1 MRDAAP
7 LKPTAVRPGDRLA
20 VVAPA
25 SPFPRGAFEA
35 GVGEL
40 RRLGFAPEFDAGVFD
55 RRRYVAGEA
64 AARARALM
72 AAWLDPGIPAILA
85 ARGGYGSVELLP
97 FLSADAMR
105 RLPKLFVGYSDLTA
119 LLAFLTTRCGI
130 VALHGPCV
138 AAGLDSG
145 PAGYDAST
153 FVRALTRAE
162 PLGPLDAPALE
173 ALSAGDA
180 VGSLYGGNLTQ
191 LAASMGT
198 PYAFDP
204 PSGCVLFL
212 EDAGERPYRIDRMLT
227 QLALAGVLDR
237 ARAVVFGQLP
247 GCDEPDGS
255 VTARAVAADAL
266 RHFPGP
272 VLWGLPAGHTVGP
285 ALTLPLGVRARVVSG
300 PSPVVEILESA
311 VAGISESRIPNPESR
326 NRSHPVT
333 RVHLIGICGT
343 AMATLAA
350 MLKRK
355 GLAVRGSD
363 EHVYPPMSTF
373 LEQEGIPILNG
384 YDAAHITTNLDLV
397 IVGNAI
403 SRGNP
408 ELEEVLDRKIR
419 YCSLPE
425 AVREH
430 FLWGARSIVVAGTH
444 GKTTTTALAG
454 WLLVHAG
461 LDPSVLVG
469 GIAANLGEHGASY
482 RMGRGRE
489 FVIEGDEYDSAFF
502 DKTAKF
508 LKYLP
513 DIAVIANIEFDHADI
528 YDDLGA
534 VRLAFRRLA
543 NLVPRTGLLLLGA
556 DSPDAA
562 ALAAVAR
569 SPVETFGVAAGAD
582 WFAYDLDS
590 SAEGTSFRAQHRGT
604 ALGVF
609 RIAMP
614 GEHNVKNALA
624 AMAIAAAV
632 GVDADTMREG
642 LAAFAGVKRRLETV
656 GSARGVT
663 VLDDFAHH
671 PTAVRETLAAVRA
684 SHPGARI
691 WAVFEPRSASSCR
704 RVFQDAFTA
713 SFAAAD
719 EIVIA
724 QVYRAQLPE
733 DERLSPVRLVEDLV
747 AAGRHARFV
756 PDVGGIIEVLAREVR
771 DGDIVVVMSNGGFGG
786 IHAKLLAAL
795 AT

>member
-1 MRDAAP
+1 M
-7 LKPTAVRPGDRLA
+7 
-20 VVAPA
+20 
-25 SPFPRGAFEA
+25 
-35 GVGEL
+35 
-40 RRLGFAPEFDAGVFD
+40 
-55 RRRYVAGEA
+55 
-64 AARARALM
+64 
-72 AAWLDPGIPAILA
+72 
-85 ARGGYGSVELLP
+85 
-97 FLSADAMR
+97 
-105 RLPKLFVGYSDLTA
+105 
-119 LLAFLTTRCGI
+119 TRI
-130 VALHGPCV
+130 
-138 AAGLDSG
+138 
-145 PAGYDAST
+145 
-153 FVRALTRAE
+153 
-162 PLGPLDAPALE
+162 
-173 ALSAGDA
+173 
-180 VGSLYGGNLTQ
+180 
-191 LAASMGT
+191 
-198 PYAFDP
+198 
-204 PSGCVLFL
+204 
-212 EDAGERPYRIDRMLT
+212 
-227 QLALAGVLDR
+227 
-237 ARAVVFGQLP
+237 
-247 GCDEPDGS
+247 
-255 VTARAVAADAL
+255 
-266 RHFPGP
+266 
-272 VLWGLPAGHTVGP
+272 
-285 ALTLPLGVRARVVSG
+285 
-300 PSPVVEILESA
+300 
-311 VAGISESRIPNPESR
+311 
-326 NRSHPVT
+326 
-333 RVHLIGICGT
+333 HLIGICGT

-384 YDAAHITTNLDLV
+384 YDAAHITTDLDLV

-408 ELEEVLDRKIR
+408 EVEEVLDRKIR

-482 RMGRGRE
+482 RLGHGRD

-502 DKTAKF
+502 DKAAKF

-528 YDDLGA
+528 YEDLGA

-543 NLVPRTGLLLLGA
+543 NLVPRRGLLLLGA

-569 SPVETFGVAAGAD
+569 SRVETFGLCGGAD
-582 WFAYDLDS
+582 WLAYDVES
-590 SAEGTSFRAQHRGT
+590 SADGTAFRVQHRGA

-609 RIAMP
+609 RTAMA

-624 AMAIAAAV
+624 AMAIANEV
-632 GVDADTMREG
+632 GAPIESVREG
-642 LAAFAGVKRRLETV
+642 LLAFAGVKRRLETV

-684 SHPGARI
+684 AHPSARI

-704 RVFQDAFTA
+704 RVFQEAFTA

-719 EIVIA
+719 EVIIA
-724 QVYRAQLPE
+724 QVYRAQLAPG
-733 DERLSPVRLVEDLV
+733 ERLSPERLVEDLA
-747 AAGRHARFV
+747 AAGRNARYV
-756 PDVGGIIEVLAREVR
+756 PDVDAIVEILAREVR
-771 DGDIVVVMSNGGFGG
+771 EGDIVVVMSNGGFGG
-786 IHAKLLAAL
+786 IHEKLLAAL
-795 AT
+795 DDGV